1 MKHILLLFLIAAG
14 AAAFF
19 YFFKNMAS
27 AKHVADKA
35 NDDLSLLFRGE
46 KDSFEL
52 NDGSSLEIYSI
63 KHGSLAI
70 NVAGKWI
77 YVDPVTTAA
86 LPETDFSVLP
96 KADYI
101 LFTHNHY
108 DHFDTVAVSQLRVEN
123 TRIFA
128 NETTIN
134 ELGFGTSLF
143 NGDAA
148 TTAEGWIIEAVPAYN
163 NSIEKLQF
171 HPKGRDN
178 GYVLTIAGLRI
189 YIAGDTEVI
198 PELSMLKDIDVA
210 FLPCNL
216 PYTMSPE
223 QCASA
228 AKIVAPKI
236 LFPYHYG
243 CADGPS
249 DLQSLINN
257 LDGSGIEV
265 RIRQYA

>member
-1 MKHILLLFLIAAG
+1 MKRILLLFLVIAG
-14 AAAFF
+14 AAAI
-19 YFFKNMAS
+19 YYILKNMAS
-27 AKHVADKA
+27 AKPGSVNA

-52 NDGSSLEIYSI
+52 NDGSSLDIYSI

-77 YVDPVTTAA
+77 YVDPVTSAA

-101 LFTHNHY
+101 LFTHNHR
-108 DHFDTVAVSQLRVEN
+108 DHFDTVAVSQLRAEN

-128 NETTIN
+128 NGTTIN
-134 ELGFGTSLF
+134 ELGFGTPLC
-143 NGDAA
+143 NGNTAA
-148 TTAEGWIIEAVPAYN
+148 TAEGWIIEAVPAYN
-163 NSIEKLQF
+163 NSTEKLQF

-198 PELSMLKDIDVA
+198 PELALLKDIDIA

-223 QCASA
+223 QCATA
-228 AKIVAPKI
+228 AETVSPKV

-243 CADGPS
+243 DT
-249 DLQSLINN
+249 DLEYLVE
-257 LDGSGIEV
+257 LLRDSGIEV

>member
-52 NDGSSLEIYSI
+52 SDGSSLEIYSI

-77 YVDPVTTAA
+77 YVDPVTSAA
-86 LPETDFSVLP
+86 LPETDFLVLP

-108 DHFDTVAVSQLRVEN
+108 DHFDAVAISQLRAEN

-134 ELGFGTSLF
+134 ELGFGTPLC
-143 NGDAA
+143 NGDTA

-163 NSIEKLQF
+163 NSTEKLQF

-198 PELSMLKDIDVA
+198 PELALLKDIDIA

-223 QCASA
+223 QCATA
-228 AKIVAPKI
+228 AETVSPKV

-243 CADGPS
+243 DT
-249 DLQSLINN
+249 DLEYLVE
-257 LDGSGIEV
+257 LLRDSGIEV